1 MIKGDYH
8 THTNASDGR
17 SPMKDNIRRAIE
29 LGLKE
34 IAITEHSFGTLLCHL
49 TYPKFDFEK
58 VSQELKNRENEIRI
72 LVGVEGNLLNAR
84 GDMDVPADVIPH
96 ADILQL
102 GFHRFLQPKHLKGN
116 LFFVLINGFAPR
128 KKRETLVE
136 VNTEAYLSAMDR
148 YPIDVL
154 VHLNHRALVD
164 VKRVAEKAKEKN
176 VYVELNEKH
185 ISTLERDI
193 DVLVDSGVNFIL
205 GSDAHETAKIGKF
218 DKVMKFAEKHGIP
231 NERIYGRDKLPT
243 FKNKSEYRN
252 EQR

>member
-17 SPMKDNIRRAIE
+17 SPMKDNIRRAVE

-58 VSQELKNRENEIRI
+58 VSQELKNRENEIHV
-72 LVGVEGNLLNAR
+72 LVGVEGNLLNAN
-84 GDMDVPADVIPH
+84 GDMDVPSDVIPH

-116 LFFVLINGFAPR
+116 LSFVLTNGFASR
-128 KKRETLVE
+128 KRRETLVD
-136 VNTEAYLSAMDR
+136 VNTNAYLSAMDR

-164 VKRVAEKAKEKN
+164 VRRVAEKAKEKGI
-176 VYVELNEKH
+176 YIELNEKH
-185 ISTLERDI
+185 ISSLERDI
-193 DVLVDSGVNFIL
+193 DVLVQSGVDFII
-205 GSDAHETAKIGKF
+205 GTDAHETAKIGKF
-218 DKVMKFAEKHGIP
+218 DKVMKFIEKHSVP
-231 NERIYGRDKLPT
+231 KDRIYGIDKPPT
-243 FKNKSEYRN
+243 FKDKSDYKN
-252 EQR
+252 E